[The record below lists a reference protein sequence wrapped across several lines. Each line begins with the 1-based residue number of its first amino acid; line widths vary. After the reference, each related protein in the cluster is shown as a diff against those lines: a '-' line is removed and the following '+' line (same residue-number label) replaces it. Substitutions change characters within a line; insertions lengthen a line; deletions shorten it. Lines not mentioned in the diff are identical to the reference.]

1 MLAKQSVTTLVGAL
15 VLLLFV
21 LTVISYVP
29 GGPAIQALAPYM
41 QQDPQ
46 PHAGFEQLENSVA
59 AGVDLD
65 VSIFFANFPCTD
77 ENDDGT
83 CNSDDTFT
91 NITYRFD
98 LLQGGVDGLDADN
111 CEGQGFGNVRS
122 FSPSQYSHWSTTGT
136 IPLTINK
143 DCTPGSYVVKCTI
156 TYTEDGAT
164 EEIQLGCNCGITID
178 PPLTPTA
185 TPTETH
191 TPTATATPTETPTP
205 AATATPTYTPMPPP
219 SVRIEGLIPVFDQGQ
234 TVPFN
239 MIFDGIDDSDD
250 YHYRADVTNSDNEDV
265 DACEGTGIGGNGQ
278 YTDDLDGEGQI
289 IVPGEID
296 ANCPAGTYT
305 LTVTLIGD
313 GGFTY
318 PVSKNFQVIGV
329 SLSPIETDTPTA
341 TATNTA
347 TATATP
353 GNPPKNQPP
362 PQNQPPSKDDPP
374 QQQPTATATNTATA
388 TATPG
393 NPPKNQPPPQN
404 QPPSKDDPPQQQPTA
419 TPTNT
424 SEPTATNTNTPE
436 PTATPTGPPRQN
448 QPPPQQQPT
457 ATHTNTP
464 EPTAT
469 NTNTPEPTAT
479 ATNPPRQKQPPTQN
493 QPPVQKQP
501 THTATPT
508 ATATAVPT
516 PTPTP
521 KVAYSPPPNQ
531 GNPTPTPTLTPTAA
545 ALPTPTPTATPTPTS
560 TIPPTSD
567 LPDDLWEIIVI
578 IDIDNPNGPDATP
591 DVADPTPT
599 SDEDDT
605 DDG

>member
-265 DACEGTGIGGNGQ
+265 DACEGTGIGGSSQ
-278 YTDDLDGEGQI
+278 YTGDLDDEGQI

-374 QQQPTATATNTATA
+374 QQQPTPRHQHATA

-393 NPPKNQPPPQN
+393 NPPKNPAAAKHHRPRRNSSRP
-404 QPPSKDDPPQQQPTA
+404 

-424 SEPTATNTNTPE
+424 PEPTATNTNTPE

-578 IDIDNPNGPDATP
+578 IDIGNPTDPDATP

-599 SDEDDT
+599 SDEDDDG
-605 DDG
+605 DD